1 MNEKI
6 KLFIINYIIA
16 SIITGIYSNIINNNT
31 IFHNLIFGLLF
42 YFVMLKII
50 AILSKLY
57 QNTCNI
63 NIMLTKKI
71 GLKFGKNTLNFI
83 LNLIIFII
91 LTVIKHYYFYNYIKL
106 FDSLI
111 LWILLQIINSNNNKW
126 KKKNIHDINSIQGLD
141 YGTGLAYSYY
151 YGYLKV
157 ILPSTGNLNKG
168 LIEKIENIEDIHNIK
183 IIVHKLFILI
193 PSSSYIPPDLKEASY
208 QWMESAM
215 DLEEEVRN
223 RAGVKRRIY
232 HNSVYKIYPNGQRS
246 NVPQYIVVEGATP
259 LLTFFEVQKHSHSET
274 NIYKKYCKEIVQ
286 KFYTKLQELIDN
298 DPECADLCELIYYDD
313 YDYDNKTK
321 INIAKILL
329 ERLSKH

>member
-1 MNEKI
+1 M
-6 KLFIINYIIA
+6 
-16 SIITGIYSNIINNNT
+16 
-31 IFHNLIFGLLF
+31 
-42 YFVMLKII
+42 V
-50 AILSKLY
+50 
-57 QNTCNI
+57 
-63 NIMLTKKI
+63 TKKSN
-71 GLKFGKNTLNFI
+71 LKFNENILKFI

-91 LTVIKHYYFYNYIKL
+91 LTMIKYYYFYNYIKL
-106 FDSLI
+106 FDLLI
-111 LWILLQIINSNNNKW
+111 WILLQIINFNKW
-126 KKKNIHDINSIQGLD
+126 KEKNIHDINSIQGLD

-157 ILPSTGNLNKG
+157 ILPSTGSLNKG
-168 LIEKIENIEDIHNIK
+168 LIEKIENTEDIHNIN
-183 IIVHKLFILI
+183 ITVHKLFILI

-215 DLEEEVRN
+215 DLEDEVRN
-223 RAGVKRRIY
+223 RAGVKRRSY

-286 KFYTKLQELIDN
+286 KFYIKLQELIDN

-313 YDYDNKTK
+313 YDCNKTK

-329 ERLSKH
+329 ERLSKIKT